1 MNTFVERTER
11 YPDVSSEILLIHLDA
26 LLGHFL
32 EHKQVKKNIVG
43 AAVLSVFA
51 VAAQAQSNVTLYG
64 LIDAGIVYTNNQG
77 GSSAVQEQSSMLSNE
92 VWGLRG
98 SEDLGDA
105 LHAIF
110 RLENG
115 FNLQNGKTT
124 YAGTMFGR
132 QAYVGLQSDNYGTV
146 TLGRQYDA
154 VVDDLGAIALANNG
168 DGNNLAAHPFDNDN
182 VDDSFYI
189 NNSVKYV
196 SPTYQ
201 GLQGEALYGFS
212 NAAGA
217 FSNNRAYSFGVT
229 YSNGP
234 INLAAAYLQL
244 NNGALSGTGAL
255 SNNDFVSFPA
265 ARQRVMGAGGNYS
278 IGPAVVGLLWT
289 HSLFDNTQPGAN
301 SAIQQSF
308 DTLHFDNYEV
318 NVHYSV
324 TPAISLAGAYTFTQ
338 GAVAGGTG
346 SADPK
351 WHQVTLMADYSFSK
365 RTDVYV
371 EGVYQHAYGAAG
383 SAFEGADING
393 LSQATTGNQ
402 IAATVGLRTR
412 F

>member
-1 MNTFVERTER
+1 
-11 YPDVSSEILLIHLDA
+11 
-26 LLGHFL
+26 
-32 EHKQVKKNIVG
+32 VKKNFIG
-43 AAVLSVFA
+43 LAVLSIFT
-51 VAAQAQSNVTLYG
+51 AAAHAQSSVTLYG
-64 LIDAGIVYTNNQG
+64 LIDTGIVYTNNQG
-77 GSSAVQEQSSMLSNE
+77 GGSGWQEQSSMLSNE

-98 SEDLGDA
+98 SEDLGGS

-115 FNLQNGKTT
+115 FNIQNGGIT
-124 YAGTMFGR
+124 YSGTMFGR
-132 QAYVGLQSDNYGTV
+132 QAYVGLQSDNYGTL

-154 VVDDLGAIALANNG
+154 VVDDLGAIALANYG

-196 SPTYQ
+196 SPTYR
-201 GLQGEALYGFS
+201 GLQAEALYGYS
-212 NAAGA
+212 NAAGG
-217 FSNNRAYSFGVT
+217 FSKNRAYSFGLT

-244 NNGALSGTGAL
+244 NNGGLTASGAL
-255 SNNDFVSFPA
+255 SSNDFVSFPA
-265 ARQRVMGAGGNYS
+265 ARQRVMGAGGNYTF
-278 IGPAVVGLLWT
+278 GPATVGLLWT
-289 HSLFDNTQPGAN
+289 HTLFDNTQPGAN
-301 SAIQQSF
+301 SVIMQSF
-308 DTLHFDNYEV
+308 NRLHFDNYEV
-318 NVHYSV
+318 NVHYTV

-338 GAVAGGTG
+338 GAFSGSTG

-365 RTDVYV
+365 RTDAYL

-383 SAFEGADING
+383 SAFNGAFING
-393 LSQATTGNQ
+393 LSQASTGNQ
-402 IAATVGLRTR
+402 VAATVGIRTR

>member
-1 MNTFVERTER
+1 M
-11 YPDVSSEILLIHLDA
+11 
-26 LLGHFL
+26 
-32 EHKQVKKNIVG
+32 KKNTIV
-43 AAVLSVFA
+43 AAALSVCA
-51 VAAQAQSNVTLYG
+51 VAAHAQSSVTLYG
-64 LIDAGIVYTNNQG
+64 LIDTGIVYTNNQG
-77 GSSAVQEQSSMLSNE
+77 GSSAWQEQSSMLSNE

-98 SEDLGDA
+98 SEDLGGG
-105 LHAIF
+105 LHVIF

-115 FNLQNGKTT
+115 FNIQNGKTT
-124 YAGTMFGR
+124 YSGTMFGR
-132 QAYVGLQSDNYGTV
+132 QAYVGVQSDNYGTL

-154 VVDDLGAIALANNG
+154 VVDNLGPIALANNG

-201 GLQGEALYGFS
+201 GLQAEALYGLS
-212 NAAGA
+212 NAAGG

-229 YSNGP
+229 YNNGP

-244 NNGALSGTGAL
+244 NNGASNSTGAL
-255 SNNDFVSFPA
+255 SNNDFVNFPA
-265 ARQRVMGAGGNYS
+265 ARQRVMGVGGNYT
-278 IGPAVVGLLWT
+278 IGPAMVGLLWT
-289 HSLFDNTQPGAN
+289 HTLFDNTQPGAN
-301 SAIQQSF
+301 SVILQSF

-318 NVHYSV
+318 NVHYTV

-338 GAVAGGTG
+338 GAFAGATG

-383 SAFEGADING
+383 SAFEGAFING
-393 LSQATTGNQ
+393 LSQASTGNQ
-402 IAATVGLRTR
+402 VAATVGIRTR

>member
-1 MNTFVERTER
+1 MN
-11 YPDVSSEILLIHLDA
+11 
-26 LLGHFL
+26 
-32 EHKQVKKNIVG
+32 KNIVG
-43 AAVLSVFA
+43 AAVLSTFA
-51 VAAQAQSNVTLYG
+51 MAAHAQSSVTLYG
-64 LIDAGIVYTNNQG
+64 LIDAGIVYTSNQG
-77 GSSAVQEQSSMLSNE
+77 GSSAWQEQSSMLSNE
-92 VWGLRG
+92 VWGLKG
-98 SEDLGDA
+98 SEDLGGG
-105 LHAIF
+105 LNAIF

-124 YAGTMFGR
+124 YSGTMFGR
-132 QAYVGLQSDNYGTV
+132 QAYVGIQSDKYGTL

-154 VVDDLGAIALANNG
+154 VVDNLGPIALANNG

-212 NAAGA
+212 NAAGGFA
-217 FSNNRAYSFGVT
+217 NNRAYSFGVT
-229 YSNGP
+229 YTNGP

-244 NNGALSGTGAL
+244 NNGAFSGSGAL
-255 SNNDFVSFPA
+255 SNNDFVSFPTT
-265 ARQRVMGAGGNYS
+265 RQRVMGAGGSYT

-289 HSLFDNTQPGAN
+289 HTLFDNTQPGAN
-301 SAIQQSF
+301 SVILQPTDS
-308 DTLHFDNYEV
+308 LHFDNYEV
-318 NVHYSV
+318 NLHYTL
-324 TPAISLAGAYTFTQ
+324 TPALSLAGAYTFTQ
-338 GAVAGGTG
+338 GAFSGADG

-371 EGVYQHAYGAAG
+371 EGVYQHTYGAAG
-383 SAFEGADING
+383 TAFAGAYING
-393 LSQATTGNQ
+393 LAQSSTGNQ
-402 IAATVGLRTR
+402 VVGTVGIRTR